1 MLTNKFLLR
10 FFWVLLA
17 LLAWVR
23 PSLAA
28 VPQVGQMAPE
38 FRVIDQNGQIQTLD
52 MYRGKWLVLYFYP
65 KDGTPGCTTEACA
78 FRDDILQIKN
88 LGAAVVGVS
97 IDDASNHA
105 DFAKNHHL
113 PFPLLADKDGHIAVL
128 YGSEISFMGYKI
140 AKRNTFIISPDGRI
154 SKVYEN
160 VSPDSNPAEVVHELH
175 QLKQG
180 S

>member
-1 MLTNKFLLR
+1 MNKIMSRSIWL
-10 FFWVLLA
+10 LLA
-17 LLAWVR
+17 LLSWAR

-38 FRVIDQNGQIQTLD
+38 FKVMDQNGQIQTLD
-52 MYRGKWLVLYFYP
+52 LYRGKWLVLYFYP
-65 KDGTPGCTTEACA
+65 KDETPGCTTEACA
-78 FRDDILQIKN
+78 FRDDILKIKN

-97 IDDASNHA
+97 IGDVSSHA

-113 PFPLLADKDGHIAVL
+113 PFPLLADKDGHVAEL
-128 YGSEISFMGYKI
+128 YGSEISFLGYKI

-154 SKVYEN
+154 SKVYKN
-160 VSPDSNPAEVVHELH
+160 VSPDSNPAEVVVEL
-175 QLKQG
+175 QKLKQG